1 MESALFS
8 GLQGLFLGVANLG
21 LGQVIMILVGSALL
35 YLGIKKGYEPL
46 LLVPIGFG
54 AILVN
59 IPLADMMGEEGF
71 LRFFYDAGVL
81 TEVFPLLIFIGIG
94 AMTDFQPLLENPKII
109 LLGAAGQFGIFLT
122 LLLALA
128 LGFDKL
134 DAVAVAIIGACD
146 GPTAI
151 YVSSKFAPHLLGAMI
166 DFGPV
171 LANPIVLLFGAAGQ
185 FGIFLTLFLALWLG
199 FLRQE
204 AVSIAVIGA
213 CDGPTAIFVTSRYAP
228 ALLPAVSIA
237 AYSYM
242 SLVPLIQPPIMRLLT
257 TDRERKI
264 VMGVVKQPVSK
275 TTKILFPIV
284 VTIFASILAPKGA
297 PLIGTVM
304 LGNLMKESGVVDR
317 LKSASENEIANIVTL
332 LLGLCIGATM
342 EADKFLRAQTLLIL
356 GLGFVAISL
365 DTAVGVLFG
374 KLMCFLTGGK
384 INPLIGA
391 AGISAFPMSARV
403 VQAEGQKYNKKNY
416 LLMHAMSANAG
427 GQIGSVIAAA
437 VMLSVL
443 QGMGIIGG

>member
-1 MESALFS
+1 MESTLVS

-21 LGQVIMILVGSALL
+21 LGHVIMIVIACLLL
-35 YLGIKKGYEPL
+35 YLGIEKGYEPL

-59 IPLADMMGEEGF
+59 IPLADMMGKEGF

-94 AMTDFQPLLENPKII
+94 AMTDFQPLLQNPKII

-128 LGFDKL
+128 LGMEKL
-134 DAVAVAIIGACD
+134 DAVAVSIIGACD

-151 YVSSKFAPHLLGAMI
+151 YVSSKFAPHMLGAI
-166 DFGPV
+166 SV
-171 LANPIVLLFGAAGQ
+171 
-185 FGIFLTLFLALWLG
+185 
-199 FLRQE
+199 
-204 AVSIAVIGA
+204 
-213 CDGPTAIFVTSRYAP
+213 
-228 ALLPAVSIA
+228 A

-242 SLVPLIQPPIMRLLT
+242 SLVPLIQPPIMRALT
-257 TDRERKI
+257 TENERKI
-264 VMGVVKQPVSK
+264 VMGAARSQPISK
-275 TTKILFPIV
+275 TTKIVFPIV

-304 LGNLMKESGVVDR
+304 LGNLMRESGCVDR
-317 LKSASENEIANIVTL
+317 LKSASENEITNIVTL

-342 EADKFLRAQTLLIL
+342 EADKFLQAQTLLVL
-356 GLGFVAISL
+356 ALGFVAISL

-374 KLMCFLTGGK
+374 KAMCLLTGGK

-403 VQAEGQKYNKKNY
+403 VQVEGQKYNRKSY

-443 QGMGIIGG
+443 QGMGIVGG

>member
-1 MESALFS
+1 MESALVS
-8 GLQGLFLGVANLG
+8 GLQGIFLGITNLG
-21 LGQVIMILVGSALL
+21 LGHVIMILVGSLLL
-35 YLGIKKGYEPL
+35 YLGISKGYEPL
-46 LLVPIGFG
+46 LLLPIGFG

-59 IPLADMMGEEGF
+59 IPLAGMMDEHGF
-71 LRFFYDAGVL
+71 LRFLYDNGVL
-81 TEVFPLLIFIGIG
+81 TEVFPLLIFVGIG

-134 DAVAVAIIGACD
+134 DAIAVAVIGACD

-151 YVSSKFAPHLLGAMI
+151 YVSSKFAPHLLGA
-166 DFGPV
+166 
-171 LANPIVLLFGAAGQ
+171 
-185 FGIFLTLFLALWLG
+185 
-199 FLRQE
+199 
-204 AVSIAVIGA
+204 VSV
-213 CDGPTAIFVTSRYAP
+213 
-228 ALLPAVSIA
+228 A

-242 SLVPLIQPPIMRLLT
+242 SLVPLIQPPIMRMLT
-257 TDRERKI
+257 TDKERKI

-275 TTKILFPIV
+275 TTKIIFPIV
-284 VTIFASILAPKGA
+284 VTIVASILAPLGA
-297 PLIGTVM
+297 ALIGTVM
-304 LGNLMKESGVVDR
+304 LGNLMRESGVVDR

-332 LLGLCIGATM
+332 LLGLAIGGTM
-342 EADKFLRAQTLLIL
+342 QADKFLRGETLLVLAL
-356 GLGFVAISL
+356 GLIAICL

-374 KLMCFLTGGK
+374 KVMCVLTGGK

-403 VQAEGQKYNKKNY
+403 VQVEGQRYNKKSY

-443 QGMGIIGG
+443 KGMGIVGG

>member
-1 MESALFS
+1 MESALLS
-8 GLQGLFLGVANLG
+8 GLQGLFLGIANLG
-21 LGQVIMILVGSALL
+21 LGHVIMILVGSALL

-71 LRFFYDAGVL
+71 LRFFYNAGVL

-151 YVSSKFAPHLLGAMI
+151 YVSSKFAPHMLGA
-166 DFGPV
+166 
-171 LANPIVLLFGAAGQ
+171 
-185 FGIFLTLFLALWLG
+185 
-199 FLRQE
+199 
-204 AVSIAVIGA
+204 VSV
-213 CDGPTAIFVTSRYAP
+213 
-228 ALLPAVSIA
+228 A

-242 SLVPLIQPPIMRLLT
+242 SLVPLIQPPIMRALT

-275 TTKILFPIV
+275 TAKILFPIV
-284 VTIFASILAPKGA
+284 VTIVASILAPKGA

-304 LGNLMKESGVVDR
+304 LGNLMKECGVVER
-317 LKSASENEIANIVTL
+317 LKRASENEITNIVTL
-332 LLGLCIGATM
+332 LLGLSIGATM
-342 EADKFLRAQTLLIL
+342 EAEKFLRLETLMILAL
-356 GLGFVAISL
+356 GLIAIGL
-365 DTAVGVLFG
+365 DTAMGVLFG
-374 KLMCFLTGGK
+374 KVMCFFTGGK
-384 INPLIGA
+384 VNPLIGA

-443 QGMGIIGG
+443 QGMGIVGG